1 MELGRDPQG
10 IRRDPRIWSMKVQ
23 TEDLARFDLFADL
36 PETALERIL
45 SLAQPEEHPRDAM
58 IFSEGQSAEKLYLI
72 LRGKVSLEK
81 RVQLGKTGTPRQA
94 VIGIAGPWHAIGWS
108 SLVPPYA
115 YTSSGLCL
123 EDTAVL
129 AIQGEALR
137 ELMTAEPEIG
147 FKICHRVAS
156 TVRGRMVSA
165 TATLTYF
172 LSIVSHEL
180 KRPLAAVENYLQVLL
195 GGYAGDLTPKQQR
208 LLERSILRLT
218 DLRNLISDLLDFAR
232 IQPDQIRADFEWV
245 NPAEVGAEALE
256 EVRLAANQK
265 NIRLKAIGA
274 TEFQPMVAARRRLR
288 QVISNLLANAI
299 KFSPEGSTVTLAA
312 HERPDALVIE
322 IMDEGIGIPPE
333 DQPHIF
339 EDFYRASNAAE
350 FGGAGL
356 GLSIA
361 KKIVEAHEGRIEVE
375 SPYQPNQSGTKFTVV
390 IPRTLSLPRNR
401 AKQGSD
407 LEAAAPIRPQGEA
420 GAQGAPGDA

>member
-1 MELGRDPQG
+1 MGRRRNPLGTGNR
-10 IRRDPRIWSMKVQ
+10 PRMWSMMAQ
-23 TEDLARFDLFADL
+23 IEDLTRFDLFTDL
-36 PETALERIL
+36 PESAVERIAA
-45 SLAQPEEHPRDAM
+45 LAHPEEYPRDAW
-58 IFSEGQSAEKLYLI
+58 IFNEGEAAEKLYLI

-81 RVQLGKTGTPRQA
+81 RVQLGRTGTPRQA
-94 VIGIAGPWHAIGWS
+94 VISIVGPWHAIGWS

-129 AIQGEALR
+129 AIQGEELRAL
-137 ELMTAEPEIG
+137 MSAEPEIG
-147 FKICHRVAS
+147 FKIFHRVAS
-156 TVRGRMVSA
+156 IVRARMVSA
-165 TATLTYF
+165 TSTLTYF

-195 GGYAGDLTPKQQR
+195 GGYAGNLTPKQQR
-208 LLERSILRLT
+208 LLERSVLRLT
-218 DLRNLISDLLDFAR
+218 DLRHLISDLLDFAR

-256 EVRLAANQK
+256 EVRLAASQK
-265 NIRLKAIGA
+265 NMRLKAIGA
-274 TEFQPMVAARRRLR
+274 TEFQPLVAARRRLR

-312 HERPDALVIE
+312 HERPDSLVIE
-322 IMDEGIGIPPE
+322 VMDEGIGIPAE

-339 EDFYRASNAAE
+339 EDFFRASNAAE

-361 KKIVEAHEGRIEVE
+361 KKIIDAHEGRIEVE
-375 SPYQPNQSGTKFTVV
+375 SPYLPDKSGTKFTVI
-390 IPRTLSLPRNR
+390 IPRTLSLPRDR
-401 AKQGSD
+401 ANQGSD
-407 LEAAAPIRPQGEA
+407 LEAAAPIRQQGEA